1 MFAVIELQG
10 HQYIVREGD
19 TIVVDKLELED
30 TASYT
35 ADKVLLIAEE
45 DGTQTQL

>member
-19 TIVVDKLELED
+19 TIVVDKLELEES
-30 TASYT
+30 TFI
-35 ADKVLLIAEE
+35 ADKVLLTAEE
-45 DGTQTQL
+45 DGSNTVV